1 MNHKTNE
8 IKTPQLDITAPALN
22 IDLSYFE
29 SKETN
34 KTNLIKQ
41 NSNKT
46 DSLTSKVNLDKLLEE
61 IFTSN
66 SSRQESTS
74 QKTMVI
80 NGKTDDLF
88 SDKKC
93 DLTFFN

>member
-1 MNHKTNE
+1 MNHQTNE
-8 IKTPQLDITAPALN
+8 IKTPQLDITAPAFN

-29 SKETN
+29 SKENN

-46 DSLTSKVNLDKLLEE
+46 ESKVNLDKLLEE

-66 SSRQESTS
+66 SNSSRQESTS
-74 QKTMVI
+74 QKAMVI